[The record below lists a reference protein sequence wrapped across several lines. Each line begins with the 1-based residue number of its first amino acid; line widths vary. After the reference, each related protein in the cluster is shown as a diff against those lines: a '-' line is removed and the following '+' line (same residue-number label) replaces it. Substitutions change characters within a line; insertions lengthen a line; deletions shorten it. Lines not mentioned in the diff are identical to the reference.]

1 MILPK
6 RIRNVQFNS
15 SVARAMLRRCY
26 AEGKVYTIP
35 FGPLRGFKLRYHQ
48 QINFHALLGLWEP
61 ENFRFLAKLLVSGG
75 LLRQNSVV
83 CDVGANIGM
92 FSLWLSRQCSPTG
105 KVYAFEAAPDTFEM
119 LQDTISLNGSANVEL
134 VRAACTDKS
143 GAVEFFIGFHHH
155 VSSLNADWATGEQS
169 VAAQRVL
176 VDGIALDEF
185 FYGATPRPAPA
196 FIKMDIEGGGVY
208 ALKGCEHCV
217 QKARPLFLVES
228 HNPAEDRA
236 ISVLITRHEYKAF
249 RLDDHKWVVVPGAVH
264 PNTDGVWGTLFLCP
278 AEHYSNV
285 VAILA

>member
-1 MILPK
+1 
-6 RIRNVQFNS
+6 
-15 SVARAMLRRCY
+15 MLRRCY
-26 AEGKVYTIP
+26 TEGKVYKIP

-61 ENFRFLAKLLVSGG
+61 ENFRFLTELLVSGG

-119 LQDTISLNGSANVEL
+119 LQDTISLNRSANVEL

-169 VAAQRVL
+169 MAAQRVL
-176 VDGIALDEF
+176 VDGITLDEF

-196 FIKMDIEGGGVY
+196 FIKMDIEGGGEY
-208 ALKGCEHCV
+208 ALKDCEHCV
-217 QKARPLFLVES
+217 QKGRPLFLVES
-228 HNPAEDRA
+228 HTPTEDRA
-236 ISVLITRHEYKAF
+236 ISDLITRHEYKAF
-249 RLDDHKWVVVPGAVH
+249 RLNNHKWVATPTAVH
-264 PNTDGVWGTLFLCP
+264 PDPDGVWGTLFLCP
-278 AEHYSNV
+278 SERYQSAMK
-285 VAILA
+285 LLT